1 VRGLWGFK
9 RPITAA
15 TFHCG
20 ITSVIGRF
28 KNTHPLTPGK
38 KQIKLV
44 ASHSLAIGRT
54 GTEKNA
60 TNGHI
65 GNDKA
70 TATWIAAIIVDVM
83 MTATVLT
90 VGARRR
96 CPRTQEHHRG
106 LGVAQEPDKWLTM
119 RTVSAGGGHGPNLLG
134 KSEAGG
140 GVNCVDPETY

>member
-1 VRGLWGFK
+1 MRGVWGFK

-15 TFHCG
+15 TFHHG
-20 ITSVIGRF
+20 ITSVIGCF

-44 ASHSLAIGRT
+44 ASHSLLAIGRT

-70 TATWIAAIIVDVM
+70 TATRIAVISIDVM
-83 MTATVLT
+83 IDDDSDRIDSWSKTAMSQDARASQGVGSGA
-90 VGARRR
+90 GAR
-96 CPRTQEHHRG
+96 
-106 LGVAQEPDKWLTM
+106 
-119 RTVSAGGGHGPNLLG
+119 
-134 KSEAGG
+134 
-140 GVNCVDPETY
+140 

>member
-1 VRGLWGFK
+1 MAAAGRNGPHGEPFIWLLRVRSLIKDTPSNWICFLPGVRGVWGFK

-15 TFHCG
+15 TFHRG
-20 ITSVIGRF
+20 ITSEIGRF

-70 TATWIAAIIVDVM
+70 AAMRIAAINVDVM
-83 MTATVLT
+83 MTA
-90 VGARRR
+90 
-96 CPRTQEHHRG
+96 CPRR
-106 LGVAQEPDKWLTM
+106 
-119 RTVSAGGGHGPNLLG
+119 LLG
-134 KSEAGG
+134 ALRSLVGDERSRKKLQD
-140 GVNCVDPETY
+140 VR

>member
-1 VRGLWGFK
+1 MSGALK
-9 RPITAA
+9 RTITAV
-15 TFHCG
+15 TFHRD
-20 ITSVIGRF
+20 ITAVIGRF

-44 ASHSLAIGRT
+44 ASPSLAIGRT
-54 GTEKNA
+54 GTEINA
-60 TNGHI
+60 TNGHT

-70 TATWIAAIIVDVM
+70 TTTRIAAINVDVM
-83 MTATVLT
+83 MIATVLT

-96 CPRTQEHHRG
+96 CPRTQEHRRG
-106 LGVAQEPDKWLTM
+106 SGVAPNPDKWLTM

-134 KSEAGG
+134 KSKAGG

>member
-1 VRGLWGFK
+1 MRGVWGFK

-15 TFHCG
+15 TFHRD

-65 GNDKA
+65 GNNKA
-70 TATWIAAIIVDVM
+70 TTTRIAAINVDVM

-96 CPRTQEHHRG
+96 CPRTQEHRRG

-119 RTVSAGGGHGPNLLG
+119 RTVSAGGGHGPLG

-140 GVNCVDPETY
+140 GGQLR